1 MDLQLEKLKLIEW
14 LIQLNDTKMLSKLI
28 SIKNGESFDDELLES
43 IKQGLEDTVEG
54 RVIPHSEVRKK
65 YEKWL

>member
-28 SIKNGESFDDELLES
+28 SIKNGESLDDELLES
-43 IKQGLEDTVEG
+43 IKQGLKDAEEG

>member
-28 SIKNGESFDDELLES
+28 SIKNSTFYNSYIGVGNFFSKMC
-43 IKQGLEDTVEG
+43 IRCNQA
-54 RVIPHSEVRKK
+54 KK
-65 YEKWL
+65 MK

>member
-28 SIKNGESFDDELLES
+28 SIKNGESLDDELLES
-43 IKQGLEDTVEG
+43 IKQGLKDAEEG
-54 RVIPHSEVRKK
+54 RVLPHSEVRKK